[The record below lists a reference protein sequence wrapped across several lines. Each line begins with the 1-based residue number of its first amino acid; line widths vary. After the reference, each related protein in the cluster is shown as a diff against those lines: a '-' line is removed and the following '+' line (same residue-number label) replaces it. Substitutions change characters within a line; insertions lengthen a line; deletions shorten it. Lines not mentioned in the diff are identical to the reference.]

1 MLEWLSGVPRAAVA
15 AFLISASL
23 FQVLM
28 SVPCVLVTPKRK
40 LGGRLAVM
48 KSVLHF
54 FSEFLVEGTGGSSVF
69 KSFHDSGKPDQLGE
83 DQKQKLNFNLDS
95 DKGNASEIKET
106 VHGNVLQKQ
115 PKNIKRHRRWN
126 ICKVRKLYIVF
137 SDFIFRK
144 SLFLQVYFYFY
155 FFQLVISGKGCP
167 LDSVLA

>member
-1 MLEWLSGVPRAAVA
+1 MVVRRTKGALA
-15 AFLISASL
+15 AFLTSAFL

-83 DQKQKLNFNLDS
+83 AQKQNLNFHLDS
-95 DKGNASEIKET
+95 DKGNASENKET
-106 VHGNVLQKQ
+106 VQGNVLQKQ

-126 ICKVRKLYIVF
+126 ICKVMKMCIVL
-137 SDFIFRK
+137 SDFIFSK
-144 SLFLQVYFYFY
+144 SLSCGVIFFVFLFIGDFR
-155 FFQLVISGKGCP
+155 
-167 LDSVLA
+167 